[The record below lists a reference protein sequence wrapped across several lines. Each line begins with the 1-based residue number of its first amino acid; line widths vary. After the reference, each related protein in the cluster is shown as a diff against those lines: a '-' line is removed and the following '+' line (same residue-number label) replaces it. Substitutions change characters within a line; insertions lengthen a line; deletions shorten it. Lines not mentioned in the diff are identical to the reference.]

1 MTHSSIIIKRD
12 YYDAFMLQVAV
23 FMTHITN
30 YAMDRVA
37 LTLFDHLFKFVDRWT
52 NIKLQTA
59 RPTALAKKYFE
70 TFPEDKYPL
79 WTVSVWL
86 WL

>member
-1 MTHSSIIIKRD
+1 MIVVMMYQYCS
-12 YYDAFMLQVAV
+12 QVAV
-23 FMTHITN
+23 FMTHTTN

-37 LTLFDHLFKFVDRWT
+37 LTLFDHLFKFINRWT
-52 NIKLQTA
+52 NIKLHTG

-86 WL
+86 CLAVI